1 MRTDTPD
8 VTSHLGVPGIRA
20 QGTALRCANFHRFQ
34 AAAIF
39 YPNFYPKRRRS
50 RFERLYLLVMA
61 AKCSSRPECVTSL
74 PSWSCGF
81 DSRRPLRESP
91 TSLIIFDLLFI

>member
-1 MRTDTPD
+1 MR
-8 VTSHLGVPGIRA
+8 GVRVHR
-20 QGTALRCANFHRFQ
+20 TAPRCTRIHGSR

-50 RFERLYLLVMA
+50 RIERLYLLIMA
-61 AKCSSRPECVTSL
+61 AKCSSQPECATSL

-81 DSRRPLRESP
+81 DSRRPLQLS
-91 TSLIIFDLLFI
+91 SFFFDLLFI

>member
-20 QGTALRCANFHRFQ
+20 QGTALRCTNFQRFQ

-50 RFERLYLLVMA
+50 RIERLYHQVMA
-61 AKCSSRPECVTSL
+61 ANRSSRPEYVTSL
-74 PSWSCGF
+74 PSWHAGSIPVAR
-81 DSRRPLRESP
+81 S
-91 TSLIIFDLLFI
+91 SLLTFFDLVFP